1 MAHEQN
7 SVCRSPVGPQDIT
20 NQHTHIHMYTN
31 MWKLVVTIHLLQ
43 EWQVLKLL
51 FSGPG
56 IKAQEMTLCLFHC
69 CAEE

>member
-1 MAHEQN
+1 MN
-7 SVCRSPVGPQDIT
+7 RTLSVDPQLGPRTLQT
-20 NQHTHIHMYTN
+20 NIHTYIHMYTN
-31 MWKLVVTIHLLQ
+31 MWTLIVIIYLLQ